1 MPNGTL
7 LQTLQRRDDGWW
19 YVRVVPSGEEGWT
32 LSGQGNRKWI
42 ECCTTFDPNTDSI
55 AITREELDRKVSAHT
70 NVLSEIDTETRKFI
84 SKLRCKSM
92 DYCLKQLSGQNGFE
106 ISINCDFGDNGDF
119 GESSVLL
126 IYKLDASGRM
136 VLIDKTYAG

>member
-1 MPNGTL
+1 M
-7 LQTLQRRDDGWW
+7 
-19 YVRVVPSGEEGWT
+19 RVVPSGEEGWT

-70 NVLSEIDTETRKFI
+70 NVLSEIETETRKFI

-92 DYCLKQLSGQNGFE
+92 DYWLKQRSSQNGLE
-106 ISINCDFGDNGDF
+106 ISINCNFLNNGDS
-119 GESSVLL
+119 GESSVML